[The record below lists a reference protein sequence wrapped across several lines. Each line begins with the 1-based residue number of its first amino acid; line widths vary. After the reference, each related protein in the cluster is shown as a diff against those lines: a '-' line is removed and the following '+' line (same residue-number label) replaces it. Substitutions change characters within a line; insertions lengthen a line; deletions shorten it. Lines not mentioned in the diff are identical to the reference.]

1 MPPTPSNAKLIG
13 LSPTV
18 PAIPADCIVVVFQN
32 DIATRRYDLWN
43 DVIPADEIDRLN
55 STLFPDG
62 NHGAA
67 NI

>member
-1 MPPTPSNAKLIG
+1 MPPIADRFIPHGPSN
-13 LSPTV
+13 
-18 PAIPADCIVVVFQN
+18 PADCIVVVFQN

-67 NI
+67 NT